1 VTDTPTNCI
10 SGLAFQQ
17 SKLYSRTE
25 MNSQL
30 RYETTLGLLQ
40 EKGELSVVELSER
53 TGASP
58 MTIRRDLQ
66 VLEQEGVL
74 RRVHGGA
81 ISLMSRGDLPPYSV
95 REKRA
100 MEAKKRIGQ
109 AAASMIGERETVII
123 DVGTTTL
130 EAARALRGRRNLT
143 VITPSLHIA
152 NVLAKEQGI
161 RLMVTGGTVT
171 QGDLSLIGDLAED
184 AFVRLRF
191 DTLVMGVGG
200 VDAEVGCTEFNSDDA
215 RVKRAALATVRRCIV
230 VADSSKLGVV
240 TFARVCPL
248 DSVGV
253 VITDAG
259 AQPEQVAA
267 LESTHVE
274 VVVA

>member
-1 VTDTPTNCI
+1 MTDTRTNCL

-17 SKLYSRTE
+17 LKLYSRTE

-30 RYETTLGLLQ
+30 RYETTLELLQ

-81 ISLMSRGDLPPYSV
+81 ISLTSRGDLPPYSV

-100 MEAKKRIGQ
+100 MEAKERIGQ

-200 VDAEVGCTEFNSDDA
+200 VEAEVGCTEFNSDDA

-248 DSVGV
+248 DSVDV
-253 VITDAG
+253 VITDAR

>member
-1 VTDTPTNCI
+1 
-10 SGLAFQQ
+10 
-17 SKLYSRTE
+17 

-152 NVLAKEQGI
+152 NVLAREQGI